1 MNAEELRTLQAPF
14 KERYTSHP
22 ELAKLT
28 MGASG
33 VLLHDRLTCRV
44 EGQFGPIDAGLHPT
58 AGGDGKDALFHCIQV
73 DKSILYKWE
82 PVHQHENYVDK
93 AKK

>member
-22 ELAKLT
+22 ELAKLA

-33 VLLHDRLTCRV
+33 VSRL
-44 EGQFGPIDAGLHPT
+44 
-58 AGGDGKDALFHCIQV
+58 IQPPATNNWPYSSN
-73 DKSILYKWE
+73 K
-82 PVHQHENYVDK
+82 
-93 AKK
+93 

>member
-33 VLLHDRLTCRV
+33 VSRLIQPPATNNWPYSLNRQNAIASFIKPCDI
-44 EGQFGPIDAGLHPT
+44 PHPSQSRLN
-58 AGGDGKDALFHCIQV
+58 AF
-73 DKSILYKWE
+73 
-82 PVHQHENYVDK
+82 QHESNQAK
-93 AKK
+93 AN